1 MIPAP
6 YKPVKMARCSPTT
19 TRRAKGPKKKSAKAD
34 KMSSADKNSKTPKKK
49 AAKKATK
56 L

>member
-19 TRRAKGPKKKSAKAD
+19 TRRAKGPKKKSTKAD
-34 KMSSADKNSKTPKKK
+34 KKYLADKNSKTSQEEGC
-49 AAKKATK
+49 
-56 L
+56 